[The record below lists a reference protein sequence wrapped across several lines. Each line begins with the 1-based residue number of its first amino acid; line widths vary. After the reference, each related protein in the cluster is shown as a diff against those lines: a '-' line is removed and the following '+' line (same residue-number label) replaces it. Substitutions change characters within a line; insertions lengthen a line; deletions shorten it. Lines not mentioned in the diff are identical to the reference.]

1 MATQIVQI
9 TANVPGVGQIV
20 NAFNISVA
28 TAAADLGNALLQVIA
43 NGPNGQPLPSVTV
56 IPMTVTVTDLMN
68 G

>member
-20 NAFNISVA
+20 NAFNISVP

-43 NGPNGQPLPSVTV
+43 NGPNGQPLPSGSE